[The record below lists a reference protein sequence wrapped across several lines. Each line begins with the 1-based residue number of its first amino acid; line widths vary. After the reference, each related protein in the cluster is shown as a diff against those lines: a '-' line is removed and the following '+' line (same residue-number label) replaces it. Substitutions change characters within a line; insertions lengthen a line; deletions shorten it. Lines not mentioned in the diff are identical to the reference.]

1 MAPRRILIIRPD
13 RIGDV
18 VLTTP
23 LIRAVKKSFT
33 GSFVGVMVGSN
44 AAPLLEGNP
53 NVDLLITDDPQGKD
67 SANAGFWR
75 MVKFLRAQKF
85 DTGLM
90 PLPRERHAWMMLLAG
105 IRTRVGVGGKLFQII
120 TGTQSVSRNKYIP
133 LRHEADYVMD
143 LGRKIGVTDDNL
155 KPELFPSV
163 EEKQNALRRLVS
175 KGINLSKAIIGINP
189 SSGGSVPNWTPGRY
203 IELIQSL
210 SERYQIVVNVSKKDV
225 EIEKALAPILRPGI
239 ATESGNIRELM
250 ALCSTMHV
258 LVSSSTGTMHIA
270 ASLGVPTVSLFCPLT
285 ACSPQLWGPLG
296 NRAEVILP
304 GPDYCQL
311 RCPKDPKVCPLDD
324 IEVSDVVRRVEAILR
339 ERRLNCN

>member
-23 LIRAVKKSFT
+23 LIRAVKKSFH

-44 AAPLLEGNP
+44 AAPLLQGNP

-67 SANAGFWR
+67 SGNAGFWR

-105 IRTRVGVGGKLFQII
+105 ISTRIGVGGKLFQII
-120 TGTQSVSRNKYIP
+120 TGTRTVSRNKYIP

-155 KPELFPSV
+155 TPQLFPSD
-163 EEKQNALRRLVS
+163 EEKQSTSRRLVS
-175 KGINLSKAIIGINP
+175 KGINPSEAIIGINP
-189 SSGGSVPNWTPGRY
+189 SSGGSVPNWTPRRY

-210 SERYQIVVNVSKKDV
+210 AERYQIVINISKTDV
-225 EIEKALAPILRPGI
+225 EIEKMLAPILRPGI
-239 ATESGNIRELM
+239 ASDSGDLRELI
-250 ALCSTMHV
+250 ALCAGMDV

-270 ASLGVPTVSLFCPLT
+270 AALGIPTVSLFCPLT

-304 GPDYCQL
+304 GPNYCQFQ
-311 RCPKDPKVCPLDD
+311 CPKDPKICPLEEIGVATVVQR
-324 IEVSDVVRRVEAILR
+324 IEQVLQ
-339 ERRLNCN
+339 ERRPLG

>member
-23 LIRAVKKSFT
+23 LIRAVKRSFS

-44 AAPLLEGNP
+44 AAPLLQGNP
-53 NVDLLITDDPQGKD
+53 NVDLIITDDPRGKD
-67 SANAGFWR
+67 SGKAGFWR
-75 MVKFLRAQKF
+75 MVKFLRSQKF

-105 IRTRVGVGGKLFQII
+105 ISTRVGVGGKLFQII
-120 TGTQSVSRNKYIP
+120 TSTQTVSRNKYIP

-155 KPELFPSV
+155 MPELFPRDQ
-163 EEKQNALRRLVS
+163 EKQNALRRLAV
-175 KGINLSKAIIGINP
+175 KGINPSRAIIGINP
-189 SSGGSVPNWTPGRY
+189 SSGGSVPNWTPRRY
-203 IELIQSL
+203 IQLIQSL
-210 SERYQIVVNVSKKDV
+210 ADRYQIVVNISKNDI
-225 EIEKALAPILRPGI
+225 EIEEMLAPILRPGI
-239 ATESGNIRELM
+239 ATDTGDIRELI
-250 ALCSTMHV
+250 ALCAGMDV

-270 ASLGVPTVSLFCPLT
+270 AALGVPTVSLFCPLT

-304 GPDYCQL
+304 GPNYCQFQ
-311 RCPKDPKVCPLDD
+311 CPRDPKICPLED
-324 IEVSDVVRRVEAILR
+324 IGVATVIQRIETVLR
-339 ERRLNCN
+339 ERRPL